1 MAVEYLCKVCRGHLN
16 VKTSIIL
23 AAAKLS
29 DRSMRG
35 LVYLNPELG
44 NYTSTTH
51 PSFEIREGEEYIY
64 TCPICGAQLNS
75 MKYLHLVRILMKDD
89 DGKEFNIYFSG
100 IAGEMCTYK
109 IRGNKIEESKG
120 PDVKIYDKYFEVPD
134 EDRKYL

>member
-23 AAAKLS
+23 AAARLS
-29 DRSMRG
+29 DRNQRG

-44 NYTSTTH
+44 NYTTTTH
-51 PSFEIREGEEYIY
+51 PTFKINEGEEVIY

-75 MKYLHLVRILMKDD
+75 MKYLHLVRILMQDEE
-89 DGKEFNIYFSG
+89 GKEFNIYFSG
-100 IAGEMCTYK
+100 IAGEKCTYK
-109 IRGNKIEESKG
+109 IRGNKVEQTAG

>member
-29 DRSMRG
+29 DRNQRG

-44 NYTSTTH
+44 NYTTTTH
-51 PSFEIREGEEYIY
+51 PTFKINEGEEVIY

-75 MKYLHLVRILMKDD
+75 MKYLHLVRILMQDEE
-89 DGKEFNIYFSG
+89 GKEFNIYFSG
-100 IAGEMCTYK
+100 IAGEKCTYK
-109 IRGNKIEESKG
+109 IRGNKVEQTAG